1 MHINSKKVTDH
12 FVRLAPQKI
21 TNLLSKR
28 ILVVGCDGVDLWG
41 AVFVKQGKSLSMLA
55 HGNISLMIEG
65 HHLATLLAVLKDQL
79 KQKGFGALPKKA
91 LFSTVEFT
99 SMTVEMPIP
108 TELENQK
115 ESSQQQAVEEMF
127 RWEMEPVLSQR
138 QSLWSLG
145 NVFVAYQWL
154 DRSELKNLINEQR
167 LQKANLGESESIGAL
182 AVRSALIEERQL
194 EHALRFQR
202 RVRQTDEDVSCA
214 WKEIDDVVTSNHQA
228 LAAGEADAPFE
239 DDEVDEGSGGQRR
252 WLAGGVYEHHRRFWG
267 KKFSDQG
274 VELVSMHPLVGGS
287 IGCASELN
295 GKHFLLEVYS
305 GLVSCSE
312 FKGGHLKSL
321 RVDHGLD
328 QESAAQCLELLQE
341 VDFEGHTSLE
351 LKGNI
356 SSLPEFARYLANEL
370 QHALDISRCDVVEEN
385 DLLIEEHARF
395 SSLATLAKSE
405 FRMPGADTQLTHS
418 TRPVLEAMT
427 QRIGVWWAGVVG
439 VLLLLMISVETLNY
453 VQLLKLETEDALAKS
468 SIEERESIIEKVSH
482 TNGEVGGIKQTL
494 KTTLETRQRLEK
506 KRGLFLDQ
514 VDKRQHFVSGI
525 LPLLS
530 ISLPSDV
537 LLNRVTDR
545 DGIIAVQGWSM
556 SDASAQKFV
565 TGLSAP
571 LAKYDLVTV
580 NESITPQGG
589 PFGKPGQRVV
599 FEISDV
605 AVASPNSTVGLRQ

>member
-1 MHINSKKVTDH
+1 
-12 FVRLAPQKI
+12 
-21 TNLLSKR
+21 
-28 ILVVGCDGVDLWG
+28 
-41 AVFVKQGKSLSMLA
+41 
-55 HGNISLMIEG
+55 
-65 HHLATLLAVLKDQL
+65 
-79 KQKGFGALPKKA
+79 
-91 LFSTVEFT
+91 
-99 SMTVEMPIP
+99 
-108 TELENQK
+108 
-115 ESSQQQAVEEMF
+115 
-127 RWEMEPVLSQR
+127 
-138 QSLWSLG
+138 
-145 NVFVAYQWL
+145 
-154 DRSELKNLINEQR
+154 
-167 LQKANLGESESIGAL
+167 
-182 AVRSALIEERQL
+182 
-194 EHALRFQR
+194 
-202 RVRQTDEDVSCA
+202 
-214 WKEIDDVVTSNHQA
+214 
-228 LAAGEADAPFE
+228 
-239 DDEVDEGSGGQRR
+239 
-252 WLAGGVYEHHRRFWG
+252 
-267 KKFSDQG
+267 
-274 VELVSMHPLVGGS
+274 
-287 IGCASELN
+287 
-295 GKHFLLEVYS
+295 
-305 GLVSCSE
+305 
-312 FKGGHLKSL
+312 
-321 RVDHGLD
+321 LD

-356 SSLPEFARYLANEL
+356 SSLPEFAGYLANEL

-605 AVASPNSTVGLRQ
+605 GVASPKSTVGLRQ